1 MPKPKPKMPVRKT
14 AGYKK
19 TSRETAASRILRTAE
34 EFATTPR
41 TITDVQ
47 SGKVYRVVPDVD
59 AQQLLDDARTVYASE
74 ML

>member
-1 MPKPKPKMPVRKT
+1 MPKPKPKMPAHKT

-19 TSRETAASRILRTAE
+19 TLRETAAGRILRTAE

-47 SGKVYRVVPDVD
+47 SDTVYRVIPDVD

-74 ML
+74 MI

>member
-1 MPKPKPKMPVRKT
+1 MPKSKPKMPAHKI

-19 TSRETAASRILRTAE
+19 TRRETAASRILRTAE

-47 SGKVYRVVPDVD
+47 RGKVYRVVPDVD
-59 AQQLLDDARTVYASE
+59 AQQLLDDARTIYASE